1 MEQIRSS
8 DGGSSDL
15 SQDDLLSGNNEFR
28 GLAREHKRH
37 EARLTELAAL
47 THPSDA
53 ELLEEATL
61 KKKKLAIKDQM
72 QAMMLDQRKAG
83 ATH

>member
-8 DGGSSDL
+8 NGSSEL
-15 SQDDLLSGNNEFR
+15 TQEDLLSGNTEFR

-37 EARLTELAAL
+37 EARLLELAAL
-47 THPSDA
+47 SHPSDA

-72 QAMMLDQRKAG
+72 QAMVRDHRKEA

>member
-8 DGGSSDL
+8 NGSQL
-15 SQDDLLSGNNEFR
+15 TQDDLMNSNTEFR

-37 EARLTELAAL
+37 EARLLELAAL
-47 THPSDA
+47 SHPSDA

-72 QAMMLDQRKAG
+72 QAMMLDHRKET